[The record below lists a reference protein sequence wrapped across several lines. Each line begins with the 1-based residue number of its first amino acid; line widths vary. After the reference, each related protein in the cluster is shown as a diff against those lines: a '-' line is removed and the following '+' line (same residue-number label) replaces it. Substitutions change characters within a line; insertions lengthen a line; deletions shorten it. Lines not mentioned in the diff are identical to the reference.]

1 MSNED
6 ERRVRLNNIWPGSG
20 RDRRER
26 KGREREKERDVPR
39 DGELD
44 DEGGGSRG
52 VSF

>member
-1 MSNED
+1 MGGIEGN
-6 ERRVRLNNIWPGSG
+6 G
-20 RDRRER
+20 RE
-26 KGREREKERDVPR
+26 EREKERDVPR